1 MGERDGHGGALS
13 GIVMTIRGLW
23 ARLLALA
30 RGRRLDRELE
40 DEIQVH
46 LELAERDAMARGLS
60 PEQARRAA
68 LASFGGIAQ
77 VKEEHRDRRSFRWIE
92 ALLKDVRYGTAAL
105 GRAPGFTAVVAGV
118 LALGIGANVAMF
130 SVMDAVL
137 LKPLPFS
144 QPDRIVRVWEAP
156 RPGVT
161 NASSAAEFLNWKRL
175 AGIFDVMSAEVP
187 VSATL
192 ADQDGPA
199 RFQGK
204 AVTAEYFRVFGV
216 SAALGRTFAAEEEKP
231 GTSRVIVLSHA
242 AWQNDFGGDPDILRR
257 RPMLDGEP
265 YQVIGVLA
273 AGAFDR
279 DKTRFWKPLS
289 FTPDQMSA
297 EIHWLTVYARLSGGV
312 TLRQANDR
320 MQAINT
326 ALLPSKPAD
335 DRQGTVMV
343 APLARLL
350 VGDILARSI
359 HVAFGAVTLVMF
371 IACANVVNL
380 LLAKGALRAREL
392 AVRAALGASRG
403 RLIAQLL
410 TESMV
415 LCLVGGAAGI
425 GAADLLIRA
434 ARPLLADSLPFTA
447 DVRLDVRVLAFAG
460 AVAFGVALFTG
471 TLPALRV
478 SLGNLA
484 GSLNRSGRGSSGGH
498 ARARRAIV
506 VGEVALSMVL
516 MCGSLLLF
524 RSLLRLQ
531 DVDTGVRMDNVITM
545 STNLP
550 PGAYPTAEH
559 AAAFY
564 EAAARRLQAAPGIVQ
579 AGLATQ
585 LPLEWITNGEG
596 IRVPGIETMVR
607 VRFKRVDPG
616 YFRALGIPVLAGRG
630 IQEHDRAGAQ
640 LVIVINQALAARLAD
655 VVRMRDPVGKVVRV
669 STPLYL
675 EKKPFTPEVQI
686 VGVIRNERV
695 SWPGDPDPP
704 VVYAALAQAP
714 AGSVKILARTAVA
727 PATVMPAIREAIHE
741 VDPNLPLADVATME
755 QVRGRTFVG
764 ASRPAELIGAFAVIA
779 VLLTAIGL
787 YGVLS
792 QVVTQQRREIGIRM
806 ALGAASS
813 DVLRQV
819 LWNALV
825 LTAAGLGLGLLGAFA
840 LTGVIRNLLFEV
852 SPLDPVAFTAA
863 CVAMAAIGLL
873 AGFVPASRAAN
884 IDPVVTLRDEG

>member
-1 MGERDGHGGALS
+1 
-13 GIVMTIRGLW
+13 MTIRGTW
-23 ARLLALA
+23 GRLRAMA

-40 DEIQVH
+40 DEIQAH
-46 LELAERDAMARGLS
+46 LELAERDALAQGLA
-60 PEQARRAA
+60 PDEARRAA
-68 LASFGGIAQ
+68 LVSFGGITQ
-77 VKEEHRDRRSFRWIE
+77 VKEEHRDRRGFRWIE
-92 ALLKDVRYGTAAL
+92 TLLKDVRYGMAGL

-137 LKPLPFS
+137 LKPLPFPE
-144 QPDRIVRVWEAP
+144 PDRIVRVWEAP

-161 NASSAAEFLNWKRL
+161 NATSAAEFLNWKRL
-175 AGIFDVMSAEVP
+175 SGAFDAMAAEVP

-199 RFQGK
+199 RLQGK

-216 SAALGRTFAAEEEKP
+216 KTALGRTFAEDEEKP

-242 AWQNDFGGDPDILRR
+242 AWQHDFGGDPDILRR
-257 RPMLDGEP
+257 RLLLDGEP
-265 YQVIGVLA
+265 YQVVGVLS

-279 DKTRFWKPLS
+279 DETRFWKPLP
-289 FTPDQMSA
+289 FTPDQLA
-297 EIHWLTVYARLSGGV
+297 PEIHWLTVHARLSGGV
-312 TLRQANDR
+312 TLSQANDQ

-326 ALLPSKPAD
+326 ALLPSKPTD
-335 DRQGTVMV
+335 DRQGTVVV

-350 VGDILARSI
+350 VGDALARSV
-359 HVAFGAVTLVMF
+359 HVAFGAVTLVLL

-380 LLAKGALRAREL
+380 LLAKGSLRKREL
-392 AVRAALGASRG
+392 AIRAALGASRG

-447 DVRLDVRVLAFAG
+447 DVGLDVRALAFAG

-471 TLPALRV
+471 TLPALRA
-478 SLGNLA
+478 SFGDLA
-484 GSLNRSGRGSSGGH
+484 GSLNRSGRGSSGVH
-498 ARARRAIV
+498 SRTRRAIV
-506 VGEVALSMVL
+506 VGEVAVSMVL
-516 MCGSLLLF
+516 LCGGLLLF
-524 RSLLRLQ
+524 RSLLKLQ
-531 DVDTGVRMDNVITM
+531 EVDTGVRMDNVVTM

-550 PGAYPTAEH
+550 RGAYPTAEQ
-559 AAAFY
+559 AATFY
-564 EAAARRLQAAPGIVQ
+564 EAAARRLQAAPGVLQ

-585 LPLEWITNGEG
+585 LPLEWITNGEV
-596 IRVPGIETMVR
+596 IQVPGIDTMVR

-616 YFRALGIPVLAGRG
+616 YFRALGIPVLSGRG
-630 IQEHDRAGAQ
+630 IQESDRAGTQ
-640 LVIVINQALAARLAD
+640 MVIVINKALAARLAD
-655 VVRMRDPVGKVVRV
+655 AAGMTNPVGKVVRV
-669 STPLYL
+669 STAHYL
-675 EKKPFTPEVQI
+675 EKKPFIPEVQI

-695 SWPGDPDPP
+695 SFPGDPDPP
-704 VVYAALAQAP
+704 VVYAAFAQAP
-714 AGSVKILARTAVA
+714 TASVKIVVRTAVTT
-727 PATVMPAIREAIHE
+727 ATVIPAIREAIRE

-755 QVRGRTFVG
+755 QVRGRTFAG
-764 ASRPAELIGAFAVIA
+764 ASRPAGLIGAFAAIA

-787 YGVLS
+787 YGVLA
-792 QVVTQQRREIGIRM
+792 QLITQRRREIGIRM

-813 DVLRQV
+813 QVLRQV
-819 LWNALV
+819 LWTALG
-825 LTAAGLGLGLLGAFA
+825 LIAAGLGLGLIGAFA
-840 LTGVIRNLLFEV
+840 LTRVMKNLLFEV

-863 CVAMAAIGLL
+863 CVSMVVIGLL
-873 AGFVPASRAAN
+873 AGLIPASRAAR